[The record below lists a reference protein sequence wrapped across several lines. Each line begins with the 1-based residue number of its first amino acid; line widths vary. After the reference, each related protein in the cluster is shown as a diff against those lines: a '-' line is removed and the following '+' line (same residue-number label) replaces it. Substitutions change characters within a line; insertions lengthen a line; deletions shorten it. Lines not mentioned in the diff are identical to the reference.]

1 MRRDRLIREIQSVS
15 YHRNGMAGAR
25 FYRVA
30 FTEAQTG
37 ERLIAVVSDTA
48 DFVAVIHATNPE
60 SRWRPDD
67 FAGELRE
74 AIERHAAEAMTEDH
88 S

>member
-15 YHRNGMAGAR
+15 YHRNGMSGAR
-25 FYRVA
+25 FFRVA

-37 ERLIAVVSDTA
+37 ECLIAIVSDTG
-48 DFVAVIHATNPE
+48 DFVAVIHATAAE
-60 SRWRPDD
+60 SRWRGDD

-74 AIERHAAEAMTEDH
+74 AIERHAAEAETEDH